1 MLCASTRE
9 PSRWIACPR
18 MRHRACT
25 TLTFRTRP
33 ERSRPESLRIS
44 IYGVELTT
52 SRRLRDDEAQHLH
65 ARVHATAMI
74 AAKLV
79 NARPSGARR
88 TSLADVA
95 EIVTECVRASPLALS
110 PDATLAVL
118 DLKLWNA
125 GGTKHRRIS
134 ANQVLAL
141 CQHQILPPAITD
153 ARNICAAVF
162 SRETIRA
169 CSSLT
174 SKHKPYAPAHA
185 GARKRTS
192 GRHCCE
198 MARKV
203 PAARGAPAGNAKLS
217 CAGGYTARP
226 GRGP

>member
-1 MLCASTRE
+1 
-9 PSRWIACPR
+9 

-25 TLTFRTRP
+25 TLTFRTRV

-44 IYGVELTT
+44 SRSGALPR
-52 SRRLRDDEAQHLH
+52 SRRRRDDGAQHLH
-65 ARVHATAMI
+65 ARVHATALI
-74 AAKLV
+74 AAKIV
-79 NARPSGARR
+79 NTRPSSARR
-88 TSLADVA
+88 TSLAGVA
-95 EIVTECVRASPLALS
+95 EIVTECVRASSPALS

-134 ANQVLAL
+134 ANHMLARGR
-141 CQHQILPPAITD
+141 HQISPSAIAD

-162 SRETIRA
+162 SREIIR
-169 CSSLT
+169 SSTSLT
-174 SKHKPYAPAHA
+174 SKHKPDAPTHA

-192 GRHCCE
+192 GRHCCKV
-198 MARKV
+198 MRKV